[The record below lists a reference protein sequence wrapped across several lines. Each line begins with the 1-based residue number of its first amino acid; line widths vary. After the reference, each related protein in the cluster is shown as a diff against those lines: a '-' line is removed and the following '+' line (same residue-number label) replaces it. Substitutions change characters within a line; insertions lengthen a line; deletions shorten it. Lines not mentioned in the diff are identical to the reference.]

1 MSIRT
6 KLRRTAVALGTRL
19 FQVLPGGFSD
29 GRLRRSVEVRR
40 RDEDIFRLRDLGPL
54 TRMRA
59 ETFESKEPETLEW
72 IEGFGVADALL
83 DVGAN
88 IGIYSLF
95 AASRGCSVVA
105 AEPDAL
111 NFALLHE
118 NIRLNLGGLSGAIQA
133 YPVAFHDSM
142 RVSTLNVSSAE
153 WGAALSAFGNTI
165 DYKGDEF
172 KPLFS
177 QGCIGITVDEFL
189 EHVNF
194 VPNHIKIDVDGNEL
208 LVIQGALRTIQIKE
222 LRSVL
227 IELDERRPD
236 YSKCVEL
243 LVSSGLSLDK
253 KLQSSAMSQSVFSH
267 SFNHIFSRR
276 SE

>member
-1 MSIRT
+1 MSVRA
-6 KLRRTAVALGTRL
+6 KLRRTTVALGTRL
-19 FQVLPGGFSD
+19 FQVLPGGFGD
-29 GRLRRSVEVRR
+29 GRLRRSIVVRR
-40 RDEDIFRLRDLGPL
+40 RGEDIFRMRDLGPL

-72 IEGFGVADALL
+72 IEGFDIADSLL

-111 NFALLHE
+111 NFAVLHE
-118 NIRLNLGGLSGAIQA
+118 NIRLNLGRLSGAIQA

-142 RVSTLNVSSAE
+142 SVSTLNVSSSE

-172 KPLFS
+172 QPLFS
-177 QGCIGITVDEFL
+177 QGCIGIAVDDFL
-189 EHVNF
+189 EHVDF
-194 VPNHIKIDVDGNEL
+194 VPTHIKIDVDGNEL
-208 LVIQGALRTIQIKE
+208 FVIQGALRTIQANE

-227 IELDERRPD
+227 VELDERRPD

-243 LVSSGLSLDK
+243 LVNSGLSLDK
-253 KLQSSAMSQSVFSH
+253 KLQSSVVSTSVFSH
-267 SFNHIFSRR
+267 SFNHVFRRR
-276 SE
+276 SK